1 MPMTARGIPRFLP
14 TLTEVVHSPADMERV
29 AMEPM
34 ALPEDVTPAPQA
46 APIADPGVSLMDDVD
61 FQARLES
68 RVRQLVTSALAAQV
82 DRLTGQLMG
91 ELEPAVRQLVRE
103 SLVHEKR
110 FPEPL

>member
-14 TLTEVVHSPADMERV
+14 TLTEVVHSPADMQRV

-34 ALPEDVTPAPQA
+34 ALPEDVAPAPQA
-46 APIADPGVSLMDDVD
+46 VPIAEPDVSLMDDMA

-68 RVRQLVTSALAAQV
+68 RVRQLVASALAAQV
-82 DRLTGQLMG
+82 DRVTGQLMG

-103 SLVHEKR
+103 SLVQERR